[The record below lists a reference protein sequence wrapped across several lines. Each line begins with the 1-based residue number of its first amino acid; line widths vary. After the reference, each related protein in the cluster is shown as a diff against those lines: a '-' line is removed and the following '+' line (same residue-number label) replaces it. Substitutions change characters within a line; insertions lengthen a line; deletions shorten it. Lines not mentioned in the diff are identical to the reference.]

1 MDEKL
6 NQILSNELPD
16 KIKDSQNRNI
26 SKISNINMY
35 NQTREVSENNTSV
48 NPEVQENKD
57 YSINSSTTN
66 ERDIKS
72 GANYNLSLSR
82 YVELK
87 SHFDV
92 IRKLAYLP
100 SINSLV
106 SVSEVNDYLKFSSI
120 GLPD

>member
-16 KIKDSQNRNI
+16 KIKDSQNKNQNKTSNI
-26 SKISNINMY
+26 SMS
-35 NQTREVSENNTSV
+35 NQTREISENNISL

-57 YSINSSTTN
+57 YSINSSTIN
-66 ERDIKS
+66 ERDVKS
-72 GANYNLSLSR
+72 TSNYNLSLSR

-106 SVSEVNDYLKFSSI
+106 SVSEVKSYIN
-120 GLPD
+120 LPS